1 MLVGDLMK
9 NVVVIGGGTGQ
20 SALLKGL
27 KQINDIN
34 LATIVT
40 VADDGGS
47 TGRLR
52 DDLHIPAMG
61 DVRNVMLALSEEE
74 SLTAT
79 LMDYRFDNN
88 SGELTGHNLGN
99 IILSALTKKSGS
111 FVQAISDLAKV
122 LRVKG
127 DIIPSTISNVT
138 LCAHMD
144 DGSVVE
150 GEHNIT
156 FDERRVKDVFYK
168 KYVTA
173 YPDALVAIR
182 QADYIIIGIGSVYTS
197 ILPNLVIEDIKN
209 ELVKT
214 KAQIVYY
221 CNCMTEAGETD
232 GYSVEDHVKVIHE
245 HIGEDIIDT
254 VVIADDEIPAYI
266 MENYILEKAEIVK
279 PMEQEHDYKILKHP
293 LLTFE
298 TGMIRHDPNKVKVS
312 FEKVMEVL

>member
-1 MLVGDLMK
+1 MK

-27 KQINDIN
+27 KQIKNIN

-52 DDLHIPAMG
+52 NDLNIPAMG
-61 DVRNVMLALSEEE
+61 DVRNVMLALAESE
-74 SLTAT
+74 SLTST

-88 SGELTGHNLGN
+88 SGSLAGHNLGN
-99 IILSALTKKSGS
+99 IILGALIKKSGS
-111 FVQAISDLAKV
+111 FVQAIDDLDKV
-122 LRVKG
+122 LRVRG
-127 DIIPSTISNVT
+127 DVIPSTISNVT
-138 LCAHMD
+138 LCAHMM
-144 DGSVVE
+144 DGTVVE

-156 FDERRVKDVFYK
+156 FAHKRVKDVFYK

-197 ILPNLVIEDIKN
+197 IMPNIIIDDIKK
-209 ELVKT
+209 ELCEAKGKV
-214 KAQIVYY
+214 VYY

-232 GYSVEDHVKVIHE
+232 DYSMEDHVDAIHRHLGKE
-245 HIGEDIIDT
+245 IIDAVVMPEEDIP
-254 VVIADDEIPAYI
+254 AEILSKYQQ
-266 MENYILEKAEIVK
+266 EKAAVVK
-279 PMEQEHDYKILKHP
+279 AARKEHDYHIFTCP
-293 LLTFE
+293 LLSFS
-298 TGMIRHDPNKVKVS
+298 TGMVRHDADKVRDS
-312 FEKVMEVL
+312 FIKVMEEL

>member
-1 MLVGDLMK
+1 MK

-27 KQINDIN
+27 KQIRNIN
-34 LATIVT
+34 LSTIVT

-61 DVRNVMLALSEEE
+61 DVRNVMLALSEVE

-111 FVQAISDLAKV
+111 FVQAIADLGKV

-127 DIIPSTISNVT
+127 EIIPSTISNVT
-138 LCAHMD
+138 LCAHME
-144 DGSVVE
+144 DGNIVE

-156 FDERRVKDVFYK
+156 FDSRKVQDVFYK
-168 KYVTA
+168 KYVSA

-197 ILPNLVIEDIKN
+197 ILPNIVIEDIKN
-209 ELVKT
+209 EIN
-214 KAQIVYY
+214 KAKAKVIYY

-232 GYSVEDHVKVIHE
+232 NYSVEDHVRVIHNHLGKE
-245 HIGEDIIDT
+245 IIDT
-254 VVIADDEIPAYI
+254 VVVANDEIPERI
-266 MENYILEKAEIVK
+266 MHNYEREKATVVLPVEK
-279 PMEQEHDYKILKHP
+279 EHTYRVLSCP
-293 LLTFE
+293 LLSFE
-298 TGMIRHDPNKVKVS
+298 TGMIRHDAAKVKES
-312 FEKVMEVL
+312 FEKIMEVL